1 MGVNSLPNTVTRQRR
16 ACDFWT
22 QALLRMSPAW
32 VRFHVYNT
40 VLVQYRWTGLH
51 LLKMQDWK
59 IVNSSKYSL
68 SCCTYVFH
76 RCRFVLAFSVLAFST
91 LAYSY
96 LRIPYLHIPSSGTF
110 VFPTCVFSRPSDSTN
125 VFINQRIECYLN
137 NTITLRPLT
146 PHIMPCYTHKMAIVS
161 WPYILWR
168 HFTLCIIILP
178 FCIAHLFWM
187 SWNAKG
193 KQRRKQCIIS

>member
-16 ACDFWT
+16 ACNFWT

-32 VRFHVYNT
+32 VQFHVYNT
-40 VLVQYRWTGLH
+40 GLVEYRWTGLDQ
-51 LLKMQDWK
+51 LTADRLKMQDWK

-76 RCRFVLAFSVLAFST
+76 CCRFVHAFST

-110 VFPTCVFSRPSDSTN
+110 VFRTCVFSRPDKGCLMIRMGVSGWMFLMVQAYQKPLN
-125 VFINQRIECYLN
+125 GCVCRIQNSSKILQ
-137 NTITLRPLT
+137 T
-146 PHIMPCYTHKMAIVS
+146 KVS
-161 WPYILWR
+161 H
-168 HFTLCIIILP
+168 HFKSG
-178 FCIAHLFWM
+178 
-187 SWNAKG
+187 SW
-193 KQRRKQCIIS
+193 C